1 MRDELSEPKSVDDR
15 VHAIEQRLN
24 VLLGAF
30 KQLSTINT
38 EQAKRIEDL
47 ERKTVPTV
55 KKARNVVAP
64 IANIAFGA
72 WMFEHG
78 CTVRQV
84 ADSGVLSYSK
94 AFGITTWD
102 DQYLQDYL
110 KLHDG
115 LEYYQQGDEHPEFK
129 STVPNWNPTEK
140 K

>member
-30 KQLSTINT
+30 KQLSAINT

-47 ERKTVPTV
+47 ERKATPMAR
-55 KKARNVVAP
+55 KARTVNAP

-72 WMFEHG
+72 WMFANG
-78 CTVRQV
+78 YTVRQV

-102 DQYLQDYL
+102 KQYLEEYL
-110 KLHDG
+110 KLYDG
-115 LEYYQQGDEHPEFK
+115 LEYYRLGDKHPEFNPV
-129 STVPNWNPTEK
+129 VPNPNQE
-140 K
+140 